1 MNLTAKLIWSIG
13 IFFEDGQQGQE
24 KGQSSIVL
32 QPEFYWRFHG
42 GNTSVTFVPFGRLD
56 SMDDQRSHFDIREL
70 LLLSVIEDYEIRAG
84 IGKVFWGVT
93 ESIHLVDVINQT
105 DAVESLD
112 GEDKLGQPMLHITS
126 VKNWGVLDAFLL
138 PYFRERTF
146 AGKDGR
152 LRPDPSVST
161 SAEYESSKEEK
172 HVDVSLR
179 YSKMLGDWDLG
190 LSYFVGTNR
199 DPYLQ
204 SQDNALIP
212 FYAQM
217 DQFGLDVQGIVGDW
231 LWKLESIYRNSLD
244 EQVSVVSGFEYTY
257 VGLLDTQWD
266 LGIIS
271 EYLYDSRGENLQ
283 SPYQNDLFAGARVTL
298 NDAEGTEVLLGV
310 TQDLDDTDVY
320 SGKLEASS
328 RINNQLKWRIDAWIF
343 DNSTPDDFIE
353 FSIDYYF

>member
-1 MNLTAKLIWSIG
+1 
-13 IFFEDGQQGQE
+13 
-24 KGQSSIVL
+24 
-32 QPEFYWRFHG
+32 
-42 GNTSVTFVPFGRLD
+42 
-56 SMDDQRSHFDIREL
+56 
-70 LLLSVIEDYEIRAG
+70 
-84 IGKVFWGVT
+84 
-93 ESIHLVDVINQT
+93 
-105 DAVESLD
+105 
-112 GEDKLGQPMLHITS
+112 MLHITS

-283 SPYQNDLFAGARVTL
+283 SPYQNDLFAGVRVTL

-353 FSIDYYF
+353 LSIDYYF